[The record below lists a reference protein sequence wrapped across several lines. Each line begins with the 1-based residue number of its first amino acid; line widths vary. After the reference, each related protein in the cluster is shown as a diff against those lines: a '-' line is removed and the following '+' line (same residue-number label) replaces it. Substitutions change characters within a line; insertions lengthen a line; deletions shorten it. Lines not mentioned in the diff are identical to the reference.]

1 MIQRLLRFPENE
13 AVMRKELI
21 IDSFAGAGGVSI
33 AIENVFGRS
42 PDIAIN
48 HNKIALKTHAM
59 NHPSTRH
66 VQENIWK
73 VSPLKVTQGQ
83 PVGLFWASPDCT
95 HFSKAKG
102 GKPVKQ
108 RRRGL
113 ANIVIKWAKETS
125 PRVIGLEN
133 VQEFQTWGPVMIL
146 RDASGKPILAK
157 DGKPQYIP
165 DKSRAGEYF
174 RGWKASLASLGY
186 QVEHRILNAADFGA
200 PTTRERFFLIARR
213 DGRAIRWPEPS
224 HGPGRPLPWRS
235 AAECIDFD
243 EACPSIFDRKKP
255 LADATL
261 RRIALGVF
269 RYVIEDQ
276 QRFIIKY
283 HGEKRAGGFRGQG
296 LGDPLQTVDTSNRF
310 GIVTPSIVQVNH
322 GGKGLR
328 GQKVKK
334 PLPTLTR
341 KHGFALVA
349 PTLMTNYTQ
358 HRGRKVKEP
367 LPTQTTKPHH
377 YKVYSLL
384 KHYTGVVGQPMRKPA
399 STVTTKDHHAL
410 QAVHLTKFYN
420 TTIGQAMGEPVPVV
434 TSGGNHLGM
443 VAAFMVKYYGT
454 GIGAHLR
461 YPLDTVTTKPRF
473 AVVVVNV
480 DGEEYVIADIGM
492 RMLQPRELAR
502 AHDFPEDY
510 FLLGT
515 KEQQVAMI
523 GNSVPWRPA
532 AALLRENFQE
542 ELNVYEE
549 AVA

>member
-1 MIQRLLRFPENE
+1 MIQRVLRFPERPAAME
-13 AVMRKELI
+13 KELI

-33 AIENVFGRS
+33 AIEEVFGRS

-48 HNKIALKTHAM
+48 HNKIALDTHAI

-66 VQENIWK
+66 VRENIWK
-73 VSPLKVTQGQ
+73 VDPRKVTGGR

-113 ANIVIKWAKETS
+113 ANIVVKWARDTR

-146 RDASGKPILAK
+146 RDAQGRPMLSE
-157 DGKPQYIP
+157 DGKRQYVP
-165 DKSRAGEYF
+165 NKARAGEYF
-174 RGWKASLASLGY
+174 SSWKAALTRMGY
-186 QVEHRILNAADFGA
+186 VVEHRMINAADFGA

-213 DGRAIRWPEPS
+213 DGLPIKWPEPS
-224 HGPGRPLPWRS
+224 HGKGRPLPWRS
-235 AAECIDFD
+235 AAECIDFND
-243 EACPSIFDRKKP
+243 ECPSIFDRKKP
-255 LADATL
+255 LAEATL
-261 RRIALGVF
+261 RRIAMGIV
-269 RYVIEDQ
+269 RYVLEDPQ
-276 QRFIIKY
+276 PFAISFHSGKGRP
-283 HGEKRAGGFRGQG
+283 GFRGQKIHE
-296 LGDPLQTVDTSNRF
+296 PLRTLDTSNRF
-310 GIVTPSIVQVNH
+310 GIITPSIVQVNH

-328 GQKVKK
+328 GQKVGK
-334 PLPTLTR
+334 PLPTLTG
-341 KHGFALVA
+341 KHGFAVVS
-349 PTLMTNYTQ
+349 PTLMTNYTG
-358 HRGRKVKEP
+358 HRGRKVTEP
-367 LPTQTTKPHH
+367 LPTQTTSPHH

-384 KHYTGVVGQPMRKPA
+384 KHYTGVVGQSLKKPA
-399 STVTTKDHHAL
+399 ATITTKDHQAL
-410 QAVHLTKFYN
+410 SAVHLTKFYG
-420 TTIGQAMGEPVPVV
+420 TAIGQDIADPVPVV
-434 TSGGNHLGM
+434 TSGGGHIGL
-443 VAAFMVKYYGT
+443 VAAFLVKYYGT
-454 GIGAHLR
+454 SIGAHLR

-473 AVVVVNV
+473 AVVVVTIG
-480 DGEEYVIADIGM
+480 DQEWVIADIGM

-532 AALLRENFQE
+532 AALLRENFAQE
-542 ELNVYEE
+542 ISTYEQ
-549 AVA
+549 AIA

>member
-1 MIQRLLRFPENE
+1 MIQRVLRFPERP
-13 AVMRKELI
+13 AVMERELI

-33 AIENVFGRS
+33 AIEKVFGRS

-48 HNKIALKTHAM
+48 HNKIALDTHAL
-59 NHPSTRH
+59 NHPGTRH
-66 VQENIWK
+66 VRENIWK
-73 VSPLKVTQGQ
+73 VSPLKVTKGE

-146 RDASGKPILAK
+146 RDGRGKPILAK

-165 DKSRAGEYF
+165 DKTQAGEYF
-174 RGWKASLASLGY
+174 RSWKASLVRMGY
-186 QVEHRILNAADFGA
+186 QVEHRMMNAADFGA

-213 DGRAIRWPEPS
+213 DGRAIHWPEPS
-224 HGPGRPLPWRS
+224 HGVGRPLPWRS
-235 AAECIDFD
+235 AAECIDFG

-261 RRIALGVF
+261 RRIALGVM
-269 RYVIEDQ
+269 RYVIEDPE
-276 QRFIIKY
+276 RFIIKY
-283 HGEKRAGGFRGQG
+283 HGEKSGEFRGQDIG
-296 LGDPLQTVDTSNRF
+296 RPLQTVDTSNRF

-328 GQKVKK
+328 GQKVKW
-334 PLPTLTR
+334 PI
-341 KHGFALVA
+341 
-349 PTLMTNYTQ
+349 Q
-358 HRGRKVKEP
+358 
-367 LPTQTTKPHH
+367 TQTTKPHH

-384 KHYTGVVGQPMRKPA
+384 KHYTGVVGQPLRRPTA
-399 STVTTKDHHAL
+399 TATTKDHQAL
-410 QAVHLTKFYN
+410 QGVHLTKFYN
-420 TTIGQAMGEPVPVV
+420 TNIGQALGEPVPVV

-454 GIGAHLR
+454 AIGAHLR
-461 YPLDTVTTKPRF
+461 YPMDTVTTKPRF

-480 DGEEYVIADIGM
+480 DREEYVIADIGM

-532 AALLRENFQE
+532 AALLQANFQL
-542 ELNVYEE
+542 ELNNYEE